1 MSNSNPWLKP
11 AVLLYWGV
19 IEMKEGSLLAPRTL
33 EELKRRLQK
42 LNSPSGDIKLG
53 KRALKALVQMMDKP
67 DEVAVA
73 SISTLAADT
82 GVNAS
87 TLSRLVRKLGFESFA
102 EFQLIFR
109 NHLARTSRTSFYSD
123 LVGQL
128 LEDDEGEGET
138 TPASLALMT
147 QVAEEETNNIAQM
160 LKGLDLGALEKTVTL
175 LINAPRIRVYGLRQ
189 AYTVANLFAY
199 ALGLL
204 RADVSLL
211 GNPHHGIAHGLTE
224 LSEKDVLVVIGAAPY
239 TRGTVAAAR
248 IAANRGMQVVAITD
262 SHGSPLATE
271 ASLTFV
277 APTSGTWYS
286 NSMAAFLV
294 FVEGLM
300 AMVAGRLGRKSLNS
314 LRRHELLIDEV
325 NHEL

>member
-1 MSNSNPWLKP
+1 
-11 AVLLYWGV
+11 
-19 IEMKEGSLLAPRTL
+19 MKEGKLLAPRTL
-33 EELKRRLQK
+33 EELKGRLQR
-42 LNSPSGDIKLG
+42 LNSPSSDLKVG
-53 KRALKALVQMMDKP
+53 KRAMKALTQMMDQP

-73 SISTLAADT
+73 SISTLAANA

-123 LVGQL
+123 LAGQL
-128 LEDDEGEGET
+128 LEDDDSEA

-175 LINAPRIRVYGLRQ
+175 LINAPRVRVYGLRQ
-189 AYTVANLFAY
+189 AHTVANLFAY

-248 IAANRGMQVVAITD
+248 IAANHGMQVVAITD

-314 LRRHELLIDEV
+314 LRRHEQLIDEV
-325 NHEL
+325 NQEL